1 MIDIK
6 KRCYIYARV
15 STKAQADEGYSIPEQ
30 LDRLN
35 KYADA
40 MGWLVA
46 QVFVD
51 PGHSGATLERPAL
64 QEMLSVISDTDIV
77 LVDKLDRLSR
87 SLVDTLYVVKR
98 IFEPHNVSL
107 VSRVESFDTGSSFGR
122 AALGIMGVFA
132 ELERERIKERTH
144 DGMVGRTKAG
154 YWHGNAPQGYRKES
168 GTLVADGIEA
178 IRMCE
183 AFEMAAQGRPLLEV
197 YAHVYDKKPDGA
209 AITTLRRQL
218 GNRAYIGEVKFG
230 GEWYQG
236 LHEPLVD
243 TDTFNAVQQMLY
255 ERSRAN
261 ERYKPGVKYTS
272 PLGGLL
278 WCGRCGAKYHYR
290 LACLTRKTADG
301 SKNHYRYSY
310 YGCYS
315 RTKADKK
322 LIRDPS
328 CKNDH
333 YQAAELEAAVYS
345 EIRALRNDP
354 TYIERLRKSADPTD
368 KRRAIQQR
376 IDTLTGQINKLMD
389 LYTIGSIPHDLIAGR
404 LEPLTAEK
412 RGLERELAELQNAA
426 QIIPTDKIIQL
437 AETFER
443 TVESGDP
450 AAIHTAITSLIDYI
464 TIDGD
469 QITINW
475 RF

>member
-1 MIDIK
+1 MS
-6 KRCYIYARV
+6 KRCVIYARV
-15 STKAQADEGYSIPEQ
+15 STKAQASDEHYSIPEQ

-40 MGWLVA
+40 MGWLVDR
-46 QVFVD
+46 VFVD
-51 PGHSGATLERPAL
+51 PGHSGATIERPAL
-64 QEMLSVISDTDIV
+64 QDMLLSLDGIDVV
-77 LVDKLDRLSR
+77 LVDKIDRLSR
-87 SLVDTLYVVKR
+87 SLADTLYLVKKV
-98 IFEPHNVSL
+98 FEPQGVAL

-154 YWHGNAPQGYRKES
+154 YWHGNPPQGYRKEN

-183 AFEMAAQGRPLLEV
+183 AFEMVTQGQSFRDV
-197 YAHVYDKKPDGA
+197 YVHVYGKKPDSA

-218 GNRAYIGEVKFG
+218 SNRAYIGEVKFG
-230 GEWYQG
+230 GEWYAG
-236 LHEPLVD
+236 LHEPLID
-243 TDTFNAVQQMLY
+243 TDTFNAVQQLLY

-290 LACLTRKTADG
+290 LACMTRKTADG
-301 SKNHYRYSY
+301 SKNQYRYSY
-310 YGCYS
+310 YACYS

-322 LIRDPS
+322 LIRDPN

-354 TYIERLRKSADPTD
+354 TYIERLRKSADPAD

-376 IDTLTGQINKLMD
+376 MDTLTVQINKLMD

-404 LEPLTAEK
+404 IEPLTAEK
-412 RGLERELAELQNAA
+412 RGLERELSELQNAA
-426 QIIPTDKIIQL
+426 QIMPTDKIIQL